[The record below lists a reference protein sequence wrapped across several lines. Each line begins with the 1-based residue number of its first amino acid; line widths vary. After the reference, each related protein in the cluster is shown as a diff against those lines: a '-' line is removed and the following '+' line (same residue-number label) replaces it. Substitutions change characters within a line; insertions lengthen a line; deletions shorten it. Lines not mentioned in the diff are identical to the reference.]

1 MIRAF
6 LIFLAFL
13 NILCADSMLKDY
25 NLDGIITLAAF
36 GDSLTEGVISRGVK
50 SIGYPFYLTKLLNLT
65 VYKRGFSGA
74 ITSEIVEK
82 LVEIKNL
89 QPDIVVWLSGAND
102 VWIGYP
108 AQRLANYF
116 QMAANYAFS
125 KNTQILFVTIPVPPC
140 CGDSPLIKRKK
151 DYNEMIRN
159 LAKKNF
165 TRVVD
170 LEHIIAK
177 MCKSSCPLFSNDQ
190 VHLTDLGYK
199 VFAEAVACELLGI
212 DPLKK
217 GAKKKLA
224 EATGFRLED
233 LYIGDEF

>member
-1 MIRAF
+1 MTRAF

-13 NILCADSMLKDY
+13 NILRADSMLKDY

-36 GDSLTEGVISRGVK
+36 GDSLTEGVISRGAK
-50 SIGYPFYLTKLLNLT
+50 SRGYPFYLSKLLNLT
-65 VYKRGFSGA
+65 VYNRGFSGA
-74 ITSEIVEK
+74 ITPEILEK

-89 QPDIVVWLSGAND
+89 QPDILIWLAGAND
-102 VWIGYP
+102 AWSGYP
-108 AQRLANYF
+108 SQRLENYF

-125 KNTQILFVTIPVPPC
+125 KSTQILFVTIPVAPC
-140 CGDSPLIKRKK
+140 CGDLPIPKIKR
-151 DYNEMIRN
+151 DYNEMVRN

-165 TRVVD
+165 TKVVD
-170 LEHIIAK
+170 LEYVIAK

-212 DPLKK
+212 DPLKE

-224 EATGFRLED
+224 EATGLRLED
-233 LYIGDEF
+233 LHIGDEY